1 MKLKLIEKNQET
13 NDVFSFIFQPPN
25 PVSWQAGQ
33 YVFYKL
39 PHDNPDDRG
48 DTRIFTIASPPYQ
61 ERIMITTRF
70 FFQESSS
77 FKKALFSKEVGDFI
91 EALRIQ
97 GHFTVEEP
105 NKKLVFIAGG
115 IGITPFHS
123 ILLELENRN
132 KIKDIILIYSNRNE
146 ESVIF
151 KETLDR
157 LEKKFQEISIKYI
170 YSPQRCDKGLI
181 KESVPDIYERIF
193 YLSGPIRM
201 VRSVEE
207 ALEELNVNRE
217 NIRKD
222 YFPRTGEK

>member
-1 MKLKLIEKNQET
+1 MKLKLIEKKQET
-13 NDVFSFIFQPPN
+13 NNVFSFIFQPPK

-48 DTRIFTIASPPYQ
+48 DTRIFTISSPPYQ

-77 FKKALFSKEVGDFI
+77 FKKALFSKEVGDSI

-132 KIKDIILIYSNRNE
+132 NIKDIILIYSNRNE
-146 ESVIF
+146 ESVVF
-151 KETLDR
+151 KETMDR
-157 LEKKFQEISIKYI
+157 LEKKFQGIKINYI
-170 YSPQRCDKGLI
+170 YSPQRCNKELI
-181 KESVPDIYERIF
+181 KDSVPDIYERIF

-207 ALEELNVNRE
+207 ALEELNVNIE
-217 NIRKD
+217 NIKKD

>member
-1 MKLKLIEKNQET
+1 MKLKLIEKTQET
-13 NDVFSFIFQPPN
+13 NDVFSFVFQPPN

-48 DTRIFTIASPPYQ
+48 DTRIFTISSPPYQ

-77 FKKALFSKEVGDFI
+77 FKKALFSKEVGDSI

-105 NKKLVFIAGG
+105 NQKLVFIAGG

-123 ILLELENRN
+123 ILLELEKRN

-146 ESVIF
+146 ESVVF
-151 KETLDR
+151 KQTMDR
-157 LEKKFQEISIKYI
+157 LEKKFQGISIKYI
-170 YSPQRCDKGLI
+170 YSPQRCNKELI